1 MNQNII
7 NYYENYKEED
17 RLTTNNAR
25 KIEFLT
31 TIHFFEKHFHG
42 KLKILDC
49 AAGTGTYAF
58 YLADRGHQLT
68 ATDITPRHIAYMNE
82 MLKTKLYQVETKV
95 LDAVDMS
102 CFPDESFDVV
112 LNMGPFYHLID
123 RELRKRCFEESLR
136 VLKRGGYLAVAYIP
150 RLYINQMIVMS
161 DHKYLDGK
169 LLKDYRGVCPVQ
181 MVWQHPETVVDPLL
195 RLKTT
200 LDEAGHVEQRLL
212 DHLHI
217 EEEWL
222 DRYPSELSGGEL
234 QRFCLV
240 RALRPEVKFLLC
252 DEISAMLDLV
262 TQAQIWN
269 FLLEEARRR
278 DLGMLIVS
286 HDDALLRQVCTR
298 VETLPFET
306 GGDNP

>member
-1 MNQNII
+1 MILKAEHI
-7 NYYENYKEED
+7 TFYY
-17 RLTTNNAR
+17 RR
-25 KIEFLT
+25 K
-31 TIHFFEKHFHG
+31 
-42 KLKILDC
+42 
-49 AAGTGTYAF
+49 
-58 YLADRGHQLT
+58 
-68 ATDITPRHIAYMNE
+68 
-82 MLKTKLYQVETKV
+82 
-95 LDAVDMS
+95 
-102 CFPDESFDVV
+102 DV
-112 LNMGPFYHLID
+112 P
-123 RELRKRCFEESLR
+123 
-136 VLKRGGYLAVAYIP
+136 VLKDISLSVSSGERVGLKAPSGRGKTTLCRLLAGYERPVQGQVL
-150 RLYINQMIVMS
+150 
-161 DHKYLDGK
+161 LDGK
-169 LLKDYRGVCPVQ
+169 LLKDYRGICPVQ

-222 DRYPSELSGGEL
+222 DRYPAELSGGEL
-234 QRFCLV
+234 QRVCLA
-240 RALRPEVKFLLC
+240 RALRPEGEVLLC